1 MEKILLGSV
10 VAFALTTSS
19 LSANPVFQ
27 PHVGDSAV
35 TASDHLWLAKNDKG
49 KGKKPKM
56 AGGGKPAKAKGKP
69 EHAGGNKKPKN
80 AGNGNA
86 QAAAGKPD
94 KPAAAANGNGNGNGN
109 VKAANGNGNGKIK
122 AAAGP
127 KWSDAERQEVVERVV
142 QTTAPESRDMARILG
157 LTGLALATP
166 QLVVAEVPD
175 DELIGYANCPPGLAK
190 KDPPCVPPGLAR
202 KGVTSDEWL
211 GYDEDRYD
219 DIWIERRGTLLDAYD
234 IPDADGLLLRSED
247 IAELY
252 GLAPAPDG
260 QRYGLVDGLPIL
272 LDQDDYASLLLLNE
286 LAEVTTLGD
295 GLRVAPTAALTQS
308 ELMSL
313 YRLPQLSDGQNYSV
327 VNGQILQL
335 NDDEYELLQ
344 LIRIARAV
352 L

>member
-1 MEKILLGSV
+1 MP
-10 VAFALTTSS
+10 TTS
-19 LSANPVFQ
+19 PTRTGFCC
-27 PHVGDSAV
+27 
-35 TASDHLWLAKNDKG
+35 
-49 KGKKPKM
+49 
-56 AGGGKPAKAKGKP
+56 
-69 EHAGGNKKPKN
+69 
-80 AGNGNA
+80 
-86 QAAAGKPD
+86 
-94 KPAAAANGNGNGNGN
+94 
-109 VKAANGNGNGKIK
+109 
-122 AAAGP
+122 
-127 KWSDAERQEVVERVV
+127 
-142 QTTAPESRDMARILG
+142 AR
-157 LTGLALATP
+157 
-166 QLVVAEVPD
+166 
-175 DELIGYANCPPGLAK
+175 
-190 KDPPCVPPGLAR
+190 R
-202 KGVTSDEWL
+202 
-211 GYDEDRYD
+211 
-219 DIWIERRGTLLDAYD
+219 
-234 IPDADGLLLRSED
+234 D